1 MTVSVRMDPLL
12 EQQLES
18 AAKRQGMTK
27 SQFIV
32 DAVQRALGH
41 KDAYRVLTDVQREY
55 GLPSPS
61 RRALAVHDSAPELAA
76 RRAARV
82 GAGGDAWRAD
92 LHARHDA
99 AMADWLA
106 YQTARKAGKSWP
118 PAGSEPS
125 VLRAPKSGKRGAAT
139 KPRGARTQ

>member
-41 KDAYRVLTDVQREY
+41 KDAYRVLSEVQREY
-55 GLPSPS
+55 GLPGPS
-61 RRALAVHDSAPELAA
+61 RTLAVHDSAPHVASGGRARCLSSSELG
-76 RRAARV
+76 RAVVYRE
-82 GAGGDAWRAD
+82 RA
-92 LHARHDA
+92 
-99 AMADWLA
+99 
-106 YQTARKAGKSWP
+106 
-118 PAGSEPS
+118 
-125 VLRAPKSGKRGAAT
+125 
-139 KPRGARTQ
+139 